1 MTRAGI
7 YRGVGRIASP
17 FALVG
22 LRVWTFVTHQE
33 RSRVIVCNEYD
44 EVLLVKGT
52 ISDWRWSLPGGGIE
66 KNEDPL
72 LAAVR
77 ELQEETGI
85 IVNQSLVTKK
95 AVLHKGEKDVPYT
108 AHIYQV
114 MVAKDILP
122 SNPVNVLEVADIRWF
137 ATDALPERLSP
148 MAQIALKTITKQ
160 Q

>member
-1 MTRAGI
+1 MTRAGL

-22 LRVWTFVTHQE
+22 LRLWTFVTHQE
-33 RSRVIVCNEYD
+33 RSRIIVCNEHG

-66 KNEDPL
+66 ENEDPL
-72 LAAVR
+72 VAAVR
-77 ELQEETGI
+77 ELQEEAGV
-85 IVNQSLVTKK
+85 IVNESLVTKK
-95 AVLHKGEKDVPYT
+95 AVLRKGEKGVPYT

-114 MVAKDILP
+114 MVAKDMLP
-122 SNPVNVLEVADIRWF
+122 NNPVNTLEIADIRWF
-137 ATDALPERLSP
+137 AMDALPERLSP

-160 Q
+160 

>member
-17 FALVG
+17 FALAG
-22 LRVWTFVTHQE
+22 LRLWTFVTHQE
-33 RSRVIVCNEYD
+33 RSRIIVCNEYG

-85 IVNQSLVTKK
+85 IVNGPLVTKK

-114 MVAKDILP
+114 MVAKDALP
-122 SNPVNVLEVADIRWF
+122 NDPVNTLEIADIRWF
-137 ATDALPERLSP
+137 AMDALPERLSP

-160 Q
+160 